1 MTLEEKLVAAVTPI
15 VADCQPNFY
24 KKDLCKAVPTEYCS
38 YSFYSTPVLHA
49 DSKPSAL
56 KKNFNLHYTCPMF
69 ENPEP
74 RKMQLCKAIAAAG
87 FTFPSIINVTDSND
101 TVQCFAFE
109 FEGVEYGTV

>member
-1 MTLEEKLVAAVTPI
+1 MTLEEKLVAAVVPI
-15 VADCQPNFY
+15 VPICRPHYYRRNPDEEMPEEF
-24 KKDLCKAVPTEYCS
+24 CS

-56 KKNFNLHYTCPMF
+56 KKNFNLHYTCPMH

-87 FTFPSIINVTDSND
+87 FTFPSIENVTDSTD